1 MLEQFVQTFYQLW
14 EDVLTPYMP
23 NVASMP
29 KDFFKALGETV
40 YMTLWTSVWSA
51 FFGIILGVILVITR
65 EGGILSNR
73 FVYRLLDQL
82 VNIFRSI
89 PFIILVALLAT
100 TTRTI
105 VGTTIGSKAA
115 LVPLIVGVIPFYARQ
130 IEIAL
135 VEVNSGVVEAAQA
148 MGVSPLG
155 IIFRVYLKEGFPG
168 IVRVSALTIISVIG
182 LTTMAGAVGGGGL
195 GNLAISRGYNRFQ
208 TDVTIMSTVFILIL
222 VFVSQSISKI
232 IEKKVSH

>member
-14 EDVLTPYMP
+14 EEVLTPYMP

-40 YMTLWTSVWSA
+40 YMTLWTSIWSA

-65 EGGILSNR
+65 DGGILSNR

-222 VFVSQSISKI
+222 VFVSQTISKI